1 MIVRHQ
7 KRTNLMC
14 IYNLITMVRE
24 QVSGIEPSICAGQ
37 HDAVAYSCG
46 VLTERTKAHAEMY
59 ANLGVH
65 WFVEE
70 GERSLAD
77 ATVSAGRRIGTWRLV
92 FSGGQ
97 MKLVWADHAPE
108 GPSQKSSPE
117 AA

>member
-1 MIVRHQ
+1 
-7 KRTNLMC
+7 MC

-24 QVSGIEPSICAGQ
+24 QVSGIEPIICADQ
-37 HDAVAYSCG
+37 QDAVAYSCG

-77 ATVSAGRRIGTWRLV
+77 ATVSAGRRIGNWRLG
-92 FSGGQ
+92 FFGGP
-97 MKLVWADHAPE
+97 KKIFFLKPTPHR
-108 GPSQKSSPE
+108 
-117 AA
+117 